1 MEIKIKGIN
10 EIITYEKL
18 DNGLEV
24 YLYNKEDFHNNYVTF
39 TTKFGSVNTEFYDK
53 EEDKKLK
60 MPNGIAH
67 FLEHKVFAQKE
78 GPDPSDYFSANGAT
92 SNAYTTFKNTTY
104 LFGGAHNLKENISFL
119 LDFVQE
125 PYFTDE
131 NVEKEKG
138 IITQEIHM
146 CDDRPIDVLYEKI
159 RKNTLFKNNF
169 RNSIIG
175 TTEEINK
182 ITPELLYKCYNNFY
196 HPKNMFLVVSGN
208 FNTEEILEVIR
219 TNQNKKKFGDFVK
232 IKENKIKEPDKVVKE
247 KEIINGNT
255 DVSKFSYNIKI
266 NITNNSL
273 NKRKINIYLYILFNL
288 LFGDTSSFDYEM
300 KKRKIITNTVSY
312 NLLDTDTHLI
322 ISLLNE
328 TDNYEE
334 LSKEIDKNLKDIK
347 IDNRDFERKKKVLI
361 SNEIFSYENIVLVNE
376 MIIDNMIF
384 EGKIE
389 ENITDI
395 LKSLNKEEFEEL
407 INSLNFDNKSIVILS
422 KENNN

>member
-1 MEIKIKGIN
+1 M
-10 EIITYEKL
+10 
-18 DNGLEV
+18 
-24 YLYNKEDFHNNYVTF
+24 
-39 TTKFGSVNTEFYDK
+39 TKTK
-53 EEDKKLK
+53 
-60 MPNGIAH
+60 
-67 FLEHKVFAQKE
+67 
-78 GPDPSDYFSANGAT
+78 
-92 SNAYTTFKNTTY
+92 
-104 LFGGAHNLKENISFL
+104 
-119 LDFVQE
+119 
-125 PYFTDE
+125 
-131 NVEKEKG
+131 
-138 IITQEIHM
+138 
-146 CDDRPIDVLYEKI
+146 
-159 RKNTLFKNNF
+159 
-169 RNSIIG
+169 
-175 TTEEINK
+175 K
-182 ITPELLYKCYNNFY
+182 ITIIEKDYLTDLNIIKE
-196 HPKNMFLVVSGN
+196 
-208 FNTEEILEVIR
+208 TIR

-395 LKSLNKEEFEEL
+395 LKSLNMEEFEEL

-422 KENNN
+422 KANNNSGEYLQK